1 MKQLLLHLFELQSQL
16 LLLKLLLLLLLVG
29 QLLLPLEF
37 FLLLDLIP
45 NQLFLLLFD
54 LLLLLLQARGNVI
67 GFSLYLL
74 LDDDSIGFH
83 WDLALQHL
91 LQSLDLDLILPN
103 HRIFRILV
111 DLWLVLDFLGFR
123 GIAKGAHGF
132 FVVVVSWSNVRNHNR
147 LCVTSQRL
155 LQ

>member
-1 MKQLLLHLFELQSQL
+1 MQKLLLHLFELQSQL
-16 LLLKLLLLLLLVG
+16 LLFELLLLLLLVG
-29 QLLLPLEF
+29 QLLLPLQF
-37 FLLLDLIP
+37 FLLLDLVS

-54 LLLLLLQARGNVI
+54 LLLLLLQARGDVI

-83 WDLALQHL
+83 GDLALQHL
-91 LQSLDLDLILPN
+91 LQSLDLDLVLPN
-103 HRIFRILV
+103 HRVFRVLV
-111 DLWLVLDFLGFR
+111 DLRLVLDFLGFR
-123 GIAKGAHGF
+123 GIAKGAHAF
-132 FVVVVSWSNVRNHNR
+132 FVVVVSRANVRNHNR